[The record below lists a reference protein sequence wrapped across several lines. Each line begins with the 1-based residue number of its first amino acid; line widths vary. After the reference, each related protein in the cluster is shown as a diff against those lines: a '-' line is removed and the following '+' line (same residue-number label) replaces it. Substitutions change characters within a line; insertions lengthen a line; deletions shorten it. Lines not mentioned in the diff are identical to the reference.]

1 MPSGVPAPGSERP
14 ESMEILRGKIIQGAA
29 FEVKKPLPF
38 SDIVL
43 TLFRS
48 DDAEDDAASS
58 HGWQNS
64 SWIYPRAMQFL
75 EVSEYRPAVLSG
87 LLISIGSKTDSTVNK
102 SRFHRRRR
110 TSGMLMMTFVSNVTS
125 AIA

>member
-1 MPSGVPAPGSERP
+1 MPSRVPAPDSERL
-14 ESMEILRGKIIQGAA
+14 ETMEIPRGTFIQGVA

-38 SDIVL
+38 SDMVL

-48 DDAEDDAASS
+48 DDAGDDPARS

-64 SWIYPRAMQFL
+64 SWIYPRAIQFL
-75 EVSEYRPAVLSG
+75 EVPEYRPAILSG

-102 SRFHRRRR
+102 SRFHRRGR